1 MDTVHKTSEIN
12 LPNTLFYCFHTTSA
26 TFRLATP
33 ANGGKIAEKG
43 GQETEDEQGG

>member
-1 MDTVHKTSEIN
+1 MDPVHKTSEIN
-12 LPNTLFYCFHTTSA
+12 LPNTLFYRFHTSA
-26 TFRLATP
+26 MFRLATP